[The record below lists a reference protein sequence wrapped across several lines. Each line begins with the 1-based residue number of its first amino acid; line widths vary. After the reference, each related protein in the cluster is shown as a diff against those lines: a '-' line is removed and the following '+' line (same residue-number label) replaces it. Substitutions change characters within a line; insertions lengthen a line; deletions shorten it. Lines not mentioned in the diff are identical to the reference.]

1 MLSTSIASLLVD
13 FKTISLIKT
22 FQLNY
27 MNRFIRRTSTL
38 QELIWLHPSCSLS
51 LSPLFHR
58 PFFLH
63 NFLLFTHNPS
73 YLWLFL
79 PPLLLPL
86 LPLFFII
93 IFMFFVFFQFFALF
107 LFLRILFLTSYLFSL
122 PLLFRLLFL
131 LLSVV
136 FSSSSCLFAFF
147 YLPFVLFVVLLIVL
161 FLFIFHSTWMDFPH
175 QVTRYCSIVLSGA
188 RTNNNL
194 WVVLVSLK

>member
-1 MLSTSIASLLVD
+1 MLCTSIASLLVD

-147 YLPFVLFVVLLIVL
+147 YLSFCPLCSSSNRFISLHIPFNMDEFPPSGNSLLFHC
-161 FLFIFHSTWMDFPH
+161 FIRCT
-175 QVTRYCSIVLSGA
+175 Y
-188 RTNNNL
+188 
-194 WVVLVSLK
+194 